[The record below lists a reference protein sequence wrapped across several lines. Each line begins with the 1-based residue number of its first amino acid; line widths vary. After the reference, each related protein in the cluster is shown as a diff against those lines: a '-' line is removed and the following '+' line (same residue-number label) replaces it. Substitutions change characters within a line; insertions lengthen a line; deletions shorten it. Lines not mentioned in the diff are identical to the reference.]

1 MDSPST
7 PGAPLFALTFSHA
20 SQTARFE
27 ISNGLPGDF
36 SPSTRLLP
44 ENFWLIERTRPRT
57 TRPLCSAPITGAS
70 ALLRAGPPARPAT
83 VLSPSRHQHR
93 LERSLSPTASAAGQY
108 QDTPSPVP
116 HGSRRPGSRRLHA
129 GHHLA
134 RRRHTRQAHPGI
146 HITLRFRCLL

>member
-57 TRPLCSAPITGAS
+57 TRPLRSAPITGAS
-70 ALLRAGPPARPAT
+70 ALLQAGPPAHPAT
-83 VLSPSRHQHR
+83 VLSPLRHQHR
-93 LERSLSPTASAAGQY
+93 FACARLPGPHLTPLTTPFPHRSPRRSSANA
-108 QDTPSPVP
+108 
-116 HGSRRPGSRRLHA
+116 A
-129 GHHLA
+129 
-134 RRRHTRQAHPGI
+134 
-146 HITLRFRCLL
+146 

>member
-36 SPSTRLLP
+36 SASTRLLP

-57 TRPLCSAPITGAS
+57 TRPLCSGPHYRGLSATTSRSAS
-70 ALLRAGPPARPAT
+70 A
-83 VLSPSRHQHR
+83 SRDSTQP
-93 LERSLSPTASAAGQY
+93 LTASAPLGALPLARPHQQARQY
-108 QDTPSPVP
+108 RDTPSPVP

-129 GHHLA
+129 GHRLA
-134 RRRHTRQAHPGI
+134 SKRTPARLIPR
-146 HITLRFRCLL
+146 

>member
-57 TRPLCSAPITGAS
+57 TRPLRSAPITEAS
-70 ALLRAGPPARPAT
+70 ALLQAGPPAHPAP
-83 VLSPSRHQHR
+83 VLSPFRHPHR
-93 LERSLSPTASAAGQY
+93 SERSLPPASPS
-108 QDTPSPVP
+108 S
-116 HGSRRPGSRRLHA
+116 PGSIATPLLLLH
-129 GHHLA
+129 HEPEQHSS
-134 RRRHTRQAHPGI
+134 
-146 HITLRFRCLL
+146 FF